1 MMSYDTIEN
10 SIDISKPVF
19 LYEIIYGPTP
29 QDVYRYIAE
38 ERDQVAMNAQWKAQS
53 IKHGDITSAGTLDK
67 QALTVTARRDIEIWD
82 LYRVA
87 PPSYVVRLNIYRG
100 QLDIGEFTTE
110 WTGRILLAQRKDSEV
125 EFSCEPISTSLR
137 NPGLRRKY
145 QYGCPHVLY
154 DNTSCMA
161 DINLHTAGGTVLTVE
176 GVATV
181 VIQLAGAQ
189 NGINPGNLVAGIFR
203 TYDSKGL
210 MVRRAIVSAEDLGS
224 RQYRLTLM
232 SYIPDMGAGRMM
244 SVSKGCLHTF
254 AVCRDTF
261 NNVGNFGGCPNI
273 PTKNPFTSNQF

>member
-1 MMSYDTIEN
+1 MSYDSIEN

-19 LYEIIYGPTP
+19 LYEVVYGPSP

-38 ERDQVAMNAQWKAQS
+38 ERDQTAMGAVWKAQN

-67 QALTVTARRDIEIWD
+67 QSLTLTARRDIDVWD
-82 LYRVA
+82 LYRVG
-87 PPSYVVRLNIYRG
+87 PPSYVVQLRIYRG
-100 QLDIGEFTTE
+100 QLDINEFSTE
-110 WTGRILLAQRKDSEV
+110 WVGRILLAQRRDSEV

-154 DNTSCMA
+154 DDQSCKA
-161 DINLHTAGGTVLTVE
+161 DVNLHTAAGSIIAIE
-176 GVATV
+176 GVTTPV
-181 VIQLAGAQ
+181 VQFAGDQHGVTAE
-189 NGINPGNLVAGIFR
+189 NIVAGIFR

-210 MVRRAIVSAEDLGS
+210 MIRRAIVSAEDLGN
-224 RQYRLTLM
+224 RQFRLHLM
-232 SYIPDMGAGRMM
+232 TYAPDMAVGRIAN
-244 SVSKGCLHTF
+244 VSKGCPHTF
-254 AVCRDTF
+254 AACRDTF